1 MLSGRLWKSG
11 LFDPQEKVSRDL
23 VFRMLMMV
31 FAVFCFIYMPL
42 SSRQYGISADEFIDH
57 RQAGYVL
64 DYFGHGAKEALNQPQ
79 TLLHLYGSGIQ
90 VIVTAIADFLHI
102 GDVYTFRHVACSLI
116 GAWGIWLIG
125 LLGLRFGGGLCGL
138 VAMLMLFFT
147 PRFFGHAMN
156 NLKDVPFAV
165 GYLAAIYYYIRLF
178 DCYPVFKWKY
188 VLGAVTGIFLAF
200 GTRAGGLLL
209 YPYLLMYG
217 GLFYILRVGWKEFYK
232 FWKYRR
238 DFFTVVKVVVLVL
251 GLGYV
256 ASIILWPFALQRPV
270 GNVLEALKQ
279 FTNIGSGIRTM
290 FDGQQMMSNMLPVS
304 YAPKYLWIGMPVVVL
319 LGFFGYFVYFVCR
332 RKEFSLIS
340 FFLLFAA
347 LFPVVWVM
355 YKHSNLYGGI
365 RHLLFVMPPMV
376 VVSAKCWSSLMLSS
390 RRWVGGFAVLLW
402 LGLLALP
409 IGHVMRNR
417 PNDYVYF
424 NEFAGGLKGVY
435 GDYDTDYFFI
445 SLKSSCDWF
454 KKNVELPQGQKVR
467 IVTNHLASVNEYFKA
482 DTNIQV
488 IYSRYY
494 EKHAKEWDYA
504 IWGNMYI
511 DSYQLKHGLF
521 PPKGTL
527 YASTVDGFP
536 MSAVVKRLY
545 PEEIEGF
552 RLENARRYKEALD
565 VFRDLVREQPENEEI
580 WSKMSRASFLSGDPV
595 KGEEYAREALKY
607 QPHLNE
613 ALYMLSLSTMGQRK
627 YQEALDA
634 AQGILDQNAFSAD
647 GYFLKALVFNET
659 GKYKEAIDALNKAL
673 AYRPNFERAL
683 FMAGDI
689 MLKNR
694 NYQTAL
700 SIYNRLQKITN
711 NALVAVGK
719 ADCYVRLKN
728 YREAAKWLEAAER
741 AQPGSFQ
748 AYKVRVRMAILQE
761 QWQAVEALLRQSAAK
776 ADDAELFVLRAMY
789 FRAMG
794 LSEEAGRMAHSALQ
808 LDPNNLEAKGF
819 GR

>member
-1 MLSGRLWKSG
+1 MKIM
-11 LFDPQEKVSRDL
+11 KVSQKL
-23 VFRMLMMV
+23 MLA
-31 FAVFCFIYMPL
+31 FAVFCFVYMPL
-42 SSRQYGISADEFIDH
+42 ASLQYGISADEFIDH

-64 DYFGHGAKEALNQPQ
+64 DYFGHGAKEALNQPK
-79 TLLHLYGSGIQ
+79 TLLHLYGSGFQ
-90 VIVTAIADFLHI
+90 VVVTAVADFLHI
-102 GDVYTFRHVACSLI
+102 DDVYTFRHIACALL

-156 NLKDVPFAV
+156 NLKDAPFAV

-178 DCYPVFKWKY
+178 DCYPVFRWRY
-188 VLGAVTGIFLAF
+188 VAGAVAGIFLAF

-232 FWKYRR
+232 FWKHRR
-238 DFFTVVKVVVLVL
+238 DFLNVVAMIVLVA
-251 GLGYV
+251 GLGYLV
-256 ASIILWPFALQRPV
+256 SVILWPFALQRPV

-290 FDGQQMMSNMLPVS
+290 FDGQQVMSNMLPAS

-319 LGFFGYFVYFVCR
+319 TGFFGYFIYLVCR
-332 RKEFSLIS
+332 RKEFSLVA

-347 LFPVVWVM
+347 LFPVGWVI

-365 RHLLFVMPPMV
+365 RHLLFVMPLMV
-376 VVSAKCWSSLMLSS
+376 VVSAKCWSSLMTFP
-390 RRWVGGFAVLLW
+390 RRWVGVVAVALW

-409 IGHVMRNR
+409 VGHVVRNR

-435 GDYDTDYFFI
+435 GDYDTDYFFV

-454 KKNVELPQGQKVR
+454 KKNVDLPEGRKVC
-467 IVTNHLASVNEYFKA
+467 IATNHTASVSEYFKA
-482 DTNIQV
+482 DTNIRV

-511 DSYQLKHGLF
+511 DRYQLKHGLF

-536 MSAVVKRLY
+536 MSVVVKRLH
-545 PEEIEGF
+545 PEETKGF
-552 RLENARRYKEALD
+552 RLEEKRRYGEALD
-565 VFRDLVREQPENEEI
+565 FFRGIIGEQPENEEI
-580 WSKMSRASFLSGDPV
+580 WAKMSRASYLSGDPA

-627 YQEALDA
+627 YQEALEA

-647 GYFLKALVFNET
+647 GYFLRALVFNDT
-659 GKYKEAIDALNKAL
+659 GKYREAIDELNKAL

-683 FMAGDI
+683 FMAADI

-700 SIYNRLQKITN
+700 AIYNRLQKVTKSP
-711 NALVAVGK
+711 LVSVGL

-728 YREAAKWLEAAER
+728 YREAEKWLNAAER

-748 AYKVRVRMAILQE
+748 AYKVRVRMAIQQG
-761 QWQAVEALLRQSAAK
+761 QWPLAGTMLRQSAGK
-776 ADDAELFVLRAMY
+776 EDDAELFVLRAMY
-789 FRAMG
+789 CRA
-794 LSEEAGRMAHSALQ
+794 AGRPEDAKRMAQGALQ
-808 LDPNNLEAKGF
+808 LDPHHPEAKGF
-819 GR
+819 